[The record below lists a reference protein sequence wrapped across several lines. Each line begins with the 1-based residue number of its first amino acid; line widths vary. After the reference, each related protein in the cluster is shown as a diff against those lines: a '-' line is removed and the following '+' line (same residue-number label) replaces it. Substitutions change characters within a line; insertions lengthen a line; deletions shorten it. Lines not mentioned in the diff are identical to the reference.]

1 MSSKS
6 LFIILGNQL
15 FPLTE
20 LKSFKSYNFFM
31 AEDYE
36 LCTYEKHHKHK
47 LILFLTSM
55 RRYASELKNNDFNLK
70 YFQLNKKNMNLSYE
84 DKISKIIKDKKI
96 LSIKMFEIEDKFFEN
111 RILKFCHKNKI
122 EIQFIESPMFLNSRN
137 NFKEY
142 LSKVKKPFMATYYK
156 QQRIQKN
163 ILMVDN
169 DPVGKKWSFDEE
181 NRKKIPNNLR
191 EPLLPKFKNDP
202 ILEDIKKLVNDF
214 FHDHPGETKNYWLG
228 SNRKDALKALD
239 LFIKDKL
246 NNFGDYED
254 AVRKHSPFLFHS
266 VLSPYLNL
274 GLITPKDVIKKVLE
288 ANKTKEIP
296 INSLEGFIRQLIG
309 WREFMRGIYHNFNE
323 RLEKTNFFNHQRKL
337 SDDWYNGTTGIDPID
352 DAINDANRYGY
363 AHHIIRLMHLSNVM
377 TLSQIHP
384 KEIYKWFMEMFV
396 DSSDWVMSPN
406 VFGMG
411 TFSDGGIFSTKPYIC
426 GSNYILKMS
435 DYKKDPWCD
444 IVDGLYWRFIHRN
457 RDFFSGNPRLAL
469 MPRALDR
476 IAEERRFRIF
486 DAAEKFIDQHTVT
499 LQTAH

>member
-1 MSSKS
+1 M
-6 LFIILGNQL
+6 

-55 RRYASELKNNDFNLK
+55 RKYASELKNNDFNLK

-181 NRKKIPNNLR
+181 NRKKIPNNLP

-202 ILEDIKKLVNDF
+202 ILEDIKKLVNNF

-309 WREFMRGIYHNFNE
+309 WREFMRGIYHNFNA

-377 TLSQIHP
+377 TLSQLHP

-426 GSNYILKMS
+426 GSNYIIKMS
-435 DYKKDPWCD
+435 NYKKGNWSD
-444 IVDGLYWRFIHRN
+444 IVDGLYWNFVHN
-457 RDFFSGNPRLAL
+457 NKEVLSKNPRMGMVMMSYRKLK
-469 MPRALDR
+469 
-476 IAEERRFRIF
+476 EERKDHLLNI
-486 DAAEKFIDQHTVT
+486 ANEFIDKKTI
-499 LQTAH
+499 

>member
-1 MSSKS
+1 M
-6 LFIILGNQL
+6 

-55 RRYASELKNNDFNLK
+55 RKYASELKNNDFNLK

-96 LSIKMFEIEDKFFEN
+96 LSIKMFDIEDKFFEN

-122 EIQFIESPMFLNSRN
+122 EIQFLASPMFLNSRN

-181 NRKKIPNNLR
+181 NRKKIPNNLP

-202 ILEDIKKLVNDF
+202 ILEDIKKLVNNF

-363 AHHIIRLMHLSNVM
+363 AHHIIRLMLLSNVM
-377 TLSQIHP
+377 TLSQLHP

-426 GSNYILKMS
+426 GSNYIIKMS
-435 DYKKDPWCD
+435 NYKKGNWSD
-444 IVDGLYWRFIHRN
+444 IVDGLYWNFVHN
-457 RDFFSGNPRLAL
+457 NKEVLSKNPRMGMVMMSYRKLK
-469 MPRALDR
+469 
-476 IAEERRFRIF
+476 EERKDHLLNI
-486 DAAEKFIDQHTVT
+486 ANEFIVKKTI
-499 LQTAH
+499 